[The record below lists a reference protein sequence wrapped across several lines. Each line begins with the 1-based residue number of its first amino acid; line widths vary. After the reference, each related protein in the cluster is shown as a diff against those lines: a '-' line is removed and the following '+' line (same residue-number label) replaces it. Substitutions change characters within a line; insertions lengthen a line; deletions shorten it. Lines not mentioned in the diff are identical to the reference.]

1 MSVGIQEQNFGV
13 EYEFTGI
20 TREQAIKVI
29 STYFTSSHYNEG
41 GYYDKYITKD
51 SHNRTWTVMS
61 DASIKKL
68 NTLGRA
74 TNDKSYS
81 CELVTPVCQYRDIE
95 TIQQIVRELKKAG
108 ARVNDSCGIHIHIDG
123 ANHDAKS
130 IRNLSLII
138 ASKEAPM
145 RTALE
150 IKPSRAAYCQTSR
163 TSYIEW
169 LDDAKNPTLEQIK
182 EKYYNG
188 NQEYETQQH
197 YSHYRYHML
206 NLHSFFGG
214 YHGAHHTV
222 EFRCFNSTQHA
233 GKMKA
238 YIQFCLAVSAQA
250 IKQKDAHFKP
260 MERRNDAYVFRTW
273 LNRAGLIGPEYKT
286 CRTHMLANLE
296 GDLVYRDRNDV
307 RHRSVRCAEELNA
320 RIQAATAQ
328 QSNPNEVS
336 LAELPTATTTQ
347 QEQPD
352 VPNFSISEQVD
363 AFIHGMQLDNNLTVA
378 DRAQI
383 IEILSRGLNGRQQAE
398 VQRTFTES
406 DPERQIQQAQQRAE
420 QRSRR
425 RRSAEGGGE

>member
-1 MSVGIQEQNFGV
+1 MIGIQDQNFGV

-20 TREQAIKVI
+20 TREKAAKTIA
-29 STYFTSSHYNEG
+29 TFLASSYYNEG
-41 GYYDKYITKD
+41 GYYDKYVTKD
-51 SHNRTWTVMS
+51 GQGRTWTVMS
-61 DASIKKL
+61 DASISKV
-68 NTLGRA
+68 NGLGRA
-74 TNDKSYS
+74 TGDKRYS

-188 NQEYETQQH
+188 NQEYETRQH

-206 NLHSFFGG
+206 NLHSFFGD

-250 IKQKDAHFKP
+250 IRQKTAHHRP

-273 LNRAGLIGPEYKT
+273 LNRAALIGPEYKT

-296 GDLVYRDRNDV
+296 GDLVYRDRANV
-307 RHRSVRCAEELNA
+307 RHRSLRCAEELNA
-320 RIQAATAQ
+320 RIQTATAQ
-328 QSNPNEVS
+328 QSDPSTVAIS
-336 LAELPTATTTQ
+336 ELPTAA
-347 QEQPD
+347 QESPD
-352 VPNFSISEQVD
+352 VPNFSLTEQVD
-363 AFIHGMQLDNNLTVA
+363 AFIRGMQLDNNLTVA
-378 DRAQI
+378 DRSQI
-383 IEILSRGLNGRQQAE
+383 IEILSRGLNNRQQAE

-420 QRSRR
+420 QRTRR
-425 RRSAEGGGE
+425 GRSATGGGD

>member
-41 GYYDKYITKD
+41 GYYDKYVTKD

-74 TNDKSYS
+74 TNDKRYS
-81 CELVTPVCQYRDIE
+81 CELVTPVCQYGDIAD
-95 TIQQIVRELKKAG
+95 IQQIIRELKKAG
-108 ARVNDSCGIHIHIDG
+108 ARVNESCGIHIHIDG
-123 ANHDAKS
+123 SNHDAKS
-130 IRNLSLII
+130 IRNLSLIV

-145 RTALE
+145 RTALK
-150 IKPSRAAYCQTSR
+150 IHPSR
-163 TSYIEW
+163 TSYCRTTRTDFAEW
-169 LDDAKNPTLEQIK
+169 LDDTKKPTLEQIK
-182 EKYYNG
+182 EKYYQG
-188 NQEYETQQH
+188 DEYYQSHEH
-197 YSHYRYHML
+197 YSHYRYQML
-206 NLHSFFGG
+206 NLHSFFGE
-214 YHGAHHTV
+214 YHGSHHTV

-233 GKMKA
+233 GEVKA

-286 CRTHMLANLE
+286 CRYHMLKNLE
-296 GDLVYRDRNDV
+296 GDLVYRDRANV
-307 RHRSVRCAEELNA
+307 RHRNIRCAEELNE
-320 RIQAATAQ
+320 RIQVATAQ

-383 IEILSRGLNGRQQAE
+383 IEILSRGLNERQQAE
-398 VQRTFTES
+398 VQRTFAES
-406 DPERQIQQAQQRAE
+406 DPERVIAAVQQQANN
-420 QRSRR
+420 RR
-425 RRSAEGGGE
+425 RRTSSSGGDS